1 MSSAITFVDG
11 QWVDANA
18 PLWSSVSHGVW
29 LSSMV
34 FDGARAFEGVTPDLD
49 LHCQRA
55 IHSANALGLRANKTA
70 AEIEEIARD
79 GMQKFASDEAL
90 YIRPLFWAD
99 DGFVAPNP
107 DSTRFALTLSPM
119 AMPGTGGF
127 SACLSTRRRPMPDA
141 APTDAKA
148 SCLYPN
154 AGRALIEARGRGFDN
169 CVMLDPMGNVAEF
182 ATANL
187 FIAKDGVVKTPA
199 INGSFLNGITRQRIL
214 KLLRDRGETVVEC
227 RLTADDVYHADEIF
241 NTGNY
246 GKVMPVIRYEDRDL
260 QPGPKYNLA
269 RDLYWEFAH
278 GKAG

>member
-1 MSSAITFVDG
+1 MSSAITYVDG

-49 LHCQRA
+49 LHCQRT
-55 IHSANALGLRANKTA
+55 INSANALGLRATKTA
-70 AEIEEIARD
+70 AEIEEIARE
-79 GMQKFASDEAL
+79 GMKKFASDEAL

-107 DSTRFALTLSPM
+107 DSTRFALTLTPM

-154 AGRALIEARGRGFDN
+154 AGRALLEARGRGFDN

-187 FIAKDGVVKTPA
+187 FIAKDGVIKTPA
-199 INGSFLNGITRQRIL
+199 INGSFLNGITRQRVM

-260 QPGPKYNLA
+260 QPGPKFNLA
-269 RDLYWEFAH
+269 RELYWEFSH
-278 GKAG
+278 GKAS